1 MRGPRC
7 GPAGSWGK
15 GESAWWAAAVSHS
28 GWGAGSSLPLP
39 QHLQGRGGAPCPAVD
54 GLQRCVATQQ
64 TPPVSLCTSTL
75 TAQGGHLQ
83 VFVVKGKKRVGR
95 EEGQGGAAPQAGPGS
110 GGAPEAS
117 RSSRHRPASD
127 DPAGNEQNNLGAL
140 TTPAEM
146 DEPLEAWQEV
156 DTSEPA
162 SQEGECGGQRHI
174 PGQPISGRG
183 TGWELPGEVT

>member
-1 MRGPRC
+1 MAPGVDLPARGAKGSPR
-7 GPAGSWGK
+7 GGQQL
-15 GESAWWAAAVSHS
+15 SATRGGVQAHRSHS
-28 GWGAGSSLPLP
+28 HSTCKG
-39 QHLQGRGGAPCPAVD
+39 GGAPCPAVD

-83 VFVVKGKKRVGR
+83 VFVVKGKKGVGR

-146 DEPLEAWQEV
+146 DEPLDAWQQV